1 MRDVSGRLP
10 RTRGN
15 RVRMNLNLTSAT
27 RIGLNV
33 LALLG
38 VAVALYLGQSIFI
51 PATISALLAVI
62 LWPAASWL
70 HRRLK
75 LPWFLACLAVI
86 LLLILA
92 NVAVFVGFALAVP
105 SIMQELPNPRD
116 PDQLKKIY
124 GKARVSFESVAPSA
138 VDRVLPPDPDNS
150 NVYNYTRQLLDG
162 RYVTDQLINLS
173 RIAGAWFMQSVIIV
187 FILLFLLLEG
197 QFLSDRIKAIFGRS
211 TVTQGNVANALA
223 SMADAVRS
231 YLVWRTL
238 VNIGLGLFLGLVYSL
253 MGLRQPWTW
262 ALLTAI
268 LCYVP
273 YIGTIAAGV
282 PPILDAL
289 IFVSPWHAAA
299 ILAFYTVVV
308 TVEGYLIVPLVMGRS
323 MDLNATTVMIACLF
337 WDLVWGF
344 PGLFLAMPI
353 MAGIR
358 AVCFHTPGL
367 RPWAYLMGTE
377 RSLREAL
384 EQERVAG
391 LAGEVPAEDTDAT
404 MIIDEAGGNGLV
416 VEANGKQKPGAGEQ
430 EPPPTLLPAAPAK

>member
-1 MRDVSGRLP
+1 
-10 RTRGN
+10 
-15 RVRMNLNLTSAT
+15 MNINLSAAT

-38 VAVALYLGQSIFI
+38 AAVALYLGQTIFI
-51 PATISALLAVI
+51 PLTISALLAVI

-70 HRRLK
+70 NRRLK
-75 LPWFLACLAVI
+75 FPWFLACLTVI
-86 LLLILA
+86 LGLIVV
-92 NVAVFVGFALAVP
+92 NIGVFVGFALAVP

-116 PDQLKKIY
+116 PDKLKEIY
-124 GKARVSFESVAPSA
+124 GNARHSLGAVAPSST
-138 VDRVLPPDPDNS
+138 DRILPVNPDDS
-150 NVYNYTRQLLDG
+150 NIYNYTRQLLDG
-162 RYVTDQLINLS
+162 RYITDQLIALS
-173 RIAGAWFMQSVIIV
+173 KIAGTWLLQSVIIL

-211 TVTQGNVANALA
+211 TVTQGQVAKALA
-223 SMADAVRS
+223 GMAEAIRS

-238 VNIGLGLFLGLVYSL
+238 VNFGLGLFLGLVYSV

-262 ALLTAI
+262 ALFTAI

-273 YIGTIAAGV
+273 YIGTIIAGI

-289 IFVSPWHAAA
+289 IHVGPGPAAA
-299 ILAFYTVVV
+299 ILVFYTIVV

-358 AVCFHTPGL
+358 AVCLHTPGL
-367 RPWAYLMGTE
+367 RPWAFLMSTE
-377 RSLREAL
+377 RSIKAWQQE
-384 EQERVAG
+384 ERVAA
-391 LAGEVPAEDTDAT
+391 LASRLADNDDDGDAT
-404 MIIDEAGGNGLV
+404 AVMEDLKEESPAG
-416 VEANGKQKPGAGEQ
+416 
-430 EPPPTLLPAAPAK
+430 

>member
-1 MRDVSGRLP
+1 
-10 RTRGN
+10 
-15 RVRMNLNLTSAT
+15 MNLNITSAT

-38 VAVALYLGQSIFI
+38 ASVAFYLGQSIFI
-51 PATISALLAVI
+51 PLTISALLAVL

-75 LPWFLACLAVI
+75 FPWFLACLTVI
-86 LLLILA
+86 LLLIVVNLG
-92 NVAVFVGFALAVP
+92 VFVGFAVAVP

-116 PDQLKKIY
+116 PEELQTIY
-124 GKARVSFESVAPSA
+124 KKARESMSSVAPAS

-162 RYVTDQLINLS
+162 RYVTDQLISLS
-173 RIAGAWFMQSVIIV
+173 KIAGAWLMQSVIIL

-197 QFLSDRIKAIFGRS
+197 QFLADRIKAIFGRG
-211 TVTQGNVANALA
+211 TVTQGQVALA
-223 SMADAVRS
+223 LAGMAEAVRS

-238 VNIGLGLFLGLVYSL
+238 VNIGLGIFLGLVYSL

-262 ALLTAI
+262 ALLTAV

-273 YIGTIAAGV
+273 YIGTIIAGI

-289 IFVSPWHAAA
+289 IHLSPWHAAI

-358 AVCFHTPGL
+358 AVCLHTPGL
-367 RPWAYLMGTE
+367 RAWAYLMSTE
-377 RSLREAL
+377 KSIKEWQKEERMAAMAAVRQPEAN
-384 EQERVAG
+384 
-391 LAGEVPAEDTDAT
+391 GETDAT
-404 MIIDEAGGNGLV
+404 VLMEDLKEESRA
-416 VEANGKQKPGAGEQ
+416 E
-430 EPPPTLLPAAPAK
+430 

>member
-1 MRDVSGRLP
+1 
-10 RTRGN
+10 
-15 RVRMNLNLTSAT
+15 MNLNLSSAT

-38 VAVALYLGQSIFI
+38 VAVALYLGHSIFI
-51 PATISALLAVI
+51 PVTFSAMLAVL

-70 HRRLK
+70 TRK
-75 LPWFLACLAVI
+75 FKFPWVLSSMSVI

-92 NVAVFVGFALAVP
+92 NVAVFAGFALAVP

-116 PDQLKKIY
+116 PQQLREIY
-124 GKARVSFESVAPSA
+124 GKARDSVGSVAPAA
-138 VDRVLPPDPDNS
+138 VDRILPPDPDNS

-162 RYVTDQLINLS
+162 RYVTDQIVSLS
-173 RIAGAWFMQSVIIV
+173 RAAGAWMMQSVIII

-197 QFLSDRIKAIFGRS
+197 QFLSDRIKAIFGRN
-211 TVTQGNVANALA
+211 TLTQTNVANALTG
-223 SMADAVRS
+223 MAEAVRS

-262 ALLTAI
+262 ALLTAV

-273 YIGTIAAGV
+273 YIGTMIAGV

-289 IFVSPWHAAA
+289 IYLSPWHAAV
-299 ILAFYTVVV
+299 ILIFYTIVV

-337 WDLVWGF
+337 WDLVWGI

-358 AVCFHTPGL
+358 AVCLHTPGL
-367 RPWAYLMGTE
+367 RAWAHLMGTE
-377 RSLREAL
+377 RSIKAWQQEERLAAL
-384 EQERVAG
+384 SAKLADSDGDSTAVMEEG
-391 LAGEVPAEDTDAT
+391 LANGEPHDAP
-404 MIIDEAGGNGLV
+404 DDR
-416 VEANGKQKPGAGEQ
+416 
-430 EPPPTLLPAAPAK
+430 AKRPL

>member
-1 MRDVSGRLP
+1 
-10 RTRGN
+10 
-15 RVRMNLNLTSAT
+15 MNLNLSAAT

-38 VAVALYLGQSIFI
+38 AAVALYLGQSIFI
-51 PATISALLAVI
+51 PVTISALLAVI

-75 LPWFLACLAVI
+75 FPWFLACLTVI
-86 LLLILA
+86 LGLIVVNLG
-92 NVAVFVGFALAVP
+92 VFVGFAFAVP

-116 PDQLKKIY
+116 PEKLREIY
-124 GKARVSFESVAPSA
+124 GNARASFASVAPKS
-138 VDRVLPPDPDNS
+138 VDQVFPPNPDDS

-162 RYVTDQLINLS
+162 RYITDQLISLS
-173 RIAGAWFMQSVIIV
+173 KIAGVWLMQSVIIL

-197 QFLSDRIKAIFGRS
+197 QFLADRIKAIFGRS
-211 TVTQGNVANALA
+211 TVTQGQVANALA
-223 SMADAVRS
+223 GMAEAVRS

-253 MGLRQPWTW
+253 MGLQQPWTW
-262 ALLTAI
+262 ALLTAV

-273 YIGTIAAGV
+273 YIGTIIAGI
-282 PPILDAL
+282 PPILDAVIHL
-289 IFVSPWHAAA
+289 SPWHAAV
-299 ILAFYTVVV
+299 ILVFYTIVV
-308 TVEGYLIVPLVMGRS
+308 TVEGYLIVPRVMGRS

-358 AVCFHTPGL
+358 AVCLHTPGL
-367 RPWAYLMGTE
+367 RAWAYLMSTE
-377 RSLREAL
+377 RSIKAWQQE
-384 EQERVAG
+384 ERVAALASR
-391 LAGEVPAEDTDAT
+391 LAGADGDGDAT
-404 MIIDEAGGNGLV
+404 AVMEDVKEESPLG
-416 VEANGKQKPGAGEQ
+416 
-430 EPPPTLLPAAPAK
+430 

>member
-1 MRDVSGRLP
+1 
-10 RTRGN
+10 
-15 RVRMNLNLTSAT
+15 MNLNLSAAT

-38 VAVALYLGQSIFI
+38 AAVALYLGQTIFI
-51 PATISALLAVI
+51 PLTISALLAVI

-75 LPWFLACLAVI
+75 FPWFLACLTVI
-86 LLLILA
+86 LGLIVV
-92 NVAVFVGFALAVP
+92 NIGVFVGFALAVP
-105 SIMQELPNPRD
+105 SIMQDLPNPRD
-116 PDQLKKIY
+116 PEEMKRIY
-124 GKARVSFESVAPSA
+124 FKARQSLDSVAPGSI
-138 VDRVLPPDPDNS
+138 DRILPPDPDNS
-150 NVYNYTRQLLDG
+150 NIYNYTRQLLDG

-173 RIAGAWFMQSVIIV
+173 KIAGAWLLQSVIIL

-197 QFLSDRIKAIFGRS
+197 QFLADRIKAIFGRS
-211 TVTQGNVANALA
+211 TVTQGQVAKALA
-223 SMADAVRS
+223 SMAEAVRS

-262 ALLTAI
+262 ALFTAI

-273 YIGTIAAGV
+273 YIGTIIAGI

-289 IFVSPWHAAA
+289 IHVSPYHAAI
-299 ILAFYTVVV
+299 ILVFYTIVV

-358 AVCFHTPGL
+358 AVCLHTPGL
-367 RPWAYLMGTE
+367 RAWAYLMSTE
-377 RSLREAL
+377 RSIMAWQQE
-384 EQERVAG
+384 ERVAA
-391 LAGEVPAEDTDAT
+391 LASRLADQDGDSTAVMEDLKEESPA
-404 MIIDEAGGNGLV
+404 G
-416 VEANGKQKPGAGEQ
+416 
-430 EPPPTLLPAAPAK
+430 

>member
-1 MRDVSGRLP
+1 
-10 RTRGN
+10 
-15 RVRMNLNLTSAT
+15 MNLNLSSAT

-51 PATISALLAVI
+51 PVTISALLAVL

-70 HRRLK
+70 TRRFR
-75 LPWFLACLAVI
+75 LPWFLSCLSVI
-86 LLLILA
+86 LLLIVA
-92 NVAVFVGFALAVP
+92 NMAVFIGFALAVP

-116 PDQLKKIY
+116 PEELKGIY
-124 GKARVSFESVAPSA
+124 AKARESLGSVAPAS
-138 VDRVLPPDPDNS
+138 VDRVLPPDPDSS

-162 RYVTDQLINLS
+162 RYITDQIVSLS
-173 RIAGAWFMQSVIIV
+173 KIAGAWLMQSVIIV

-197 QFLSDRIKAIFGRS
+197 QFLADRIKAIFGRN

-223 SMADAVRS
+223 SMAEAVRS

-238 VNIGLGLFLGLVYSL
+238 VNVGLGLFLGLVYSL

-262 ALLTAI
+262 ALLTAV

-273 YIGTIAAGV
+273 YIGTIIAGI

-289 IFVSPWHAAA
+289 IYVSPWHAAV
-299 ILAFYTVVV
+299 ILIFYTIVV

-358 AVCFHTPGL
+358 AVCLHTPGL
-367 RPWAYLMGTE
+367 RAWAYLMSTE
-377 RSLREAL
+377 RSIKAWQQEERLAAL
-384 EQERVAG
+384 SAKLAGSDGDSTAVMEDG
-391 LAGEVPAEDTDAT
+391 LANGEPIEAPGDGAT
-404 MIIDEAGGNGLV
+404 KRPL
-416 VEANGKQKPGAGEQ
+416 
-430 EPPPTLLPAAPAK
+430 

>member
-1 MRDVSGRLP
+1 MRDAGAGPATPDHL
-10 RTRGN
+10 
-15 RVRMNLNLTSAT
+15 VRMNLNLSAAT

-38 VAVALYLGQSIFI
+38 AAVALYLGQSIFI
-51 PATISALLAVI
+51 PVTISALLAVI

-70 HRRLK
+70 HRRLR
-75 LPWFLACLAVI
+75 LPWFLSCLTVI
-86 LLLILA
+86 LGLIVV
-92 NVAVFVGFALAVP
+92 NIGVFVGFALAVP

-116 PDQLKKIY
+116 PEKLKEIY
-124 GKARVSFESVAPSA
+124 RNARHSLGSVAPSST
-138 VDRVLPPDPDNS
+138 DRVLPENPDDS

-162 RYVTDQLINLS
+162 RYVTDQLIALS
-173 RIAGAWFMQSVIIV
+173 RIAGAWLMQSVIIL

-197 QFLSDRIKAIFGRS
+197 QFLADRIKAIFGRS
-211 TVTQGNVANALA
+211 TVTQGNVAKALA
-223 SMADAVRS
+223 SMAEAVRS

-238 VNIGLGLFLGLVYSL
+238 VNIGLGLFLGLVYSVV
-253 MGLRQPWTW
+253 GLRQPWTW
-262 ALLTAI
+262 ALFTAV

-273 YIGTIAAGV
+273 YIGTIIAGI

-289 IFVSPWHAAA
+289 IFLTPWDAAF
-299 ILAFYTVVV
+299 ILVLYTIVV

-358 AVCFHTPGL
+358 AVCLHTPGL
-367 RPWAYLMGTE
+367 RAWAYLMSTE
-377 RSLREAL
+377 RSIKAWQQE
-384 EQERVAG
+384 ERVAA
-391 LAGEVPAEDTDAT
+391 LASRLADHDGDSTAVMEDLKEESPA
-404 MIIDEAGGNGLV
+404 G
-416 VEANGKQKPGAGEQ
+416 
-430 EPPPTLLPAAPAK
+430 

>member
-1 MRDVSGRLP
+1 
-10 RTRGN
+10 
-15 RVRMNLNLTSAT
+15 MNINLSAAT

-38 VAVALYLGQSIFI
+38 VAVALYLGQTIFI
-51 PATISALLAVI
+51 PVTISALLAVI

-75 LPWFLACLAVI
+75 FPWFLACLTVI
-86 LLLILA
+86 LGLIVV
-92 NVAVFVGFALAVP
+92 NIGVFVGFALAVP

-116 PDQLKKIY
+116 PEKLKEIY
-124 GKARVSFESVAPSA
+124 TNARDSLGSVAPNST
-138 VDRVLPPDPDNS
+138 DRILPRNPDDS

-162 RYVTDQLINLS
+162 RYVTDQLIALS
-173 RIAGAWFMQSVIIV
+173 KIAGTWLLQSVIIL

-197 QFLSDRIKAIFGRS
+197 QFLADRIKAIFGRS
-211 TVTQGNVANALA
+211 TVTQGQVAKALA
-223 SMADAVRS
+223 GMAEAIRS
-231 YLVWRTL
+231 YLIWRTL
-238 VNIGLGLFLGLVYSL
+238 VNIGLGLFLGLIYSL

-262 ALLTAI
+262 ALFTAI

-273 YIGTIAAGV
+273 YIGTIIAGI

-289 IFVSPWHAAA
+289 IHGSPLDAA
-299 ILAFYTVVV
+299 IILVFYTIVV

-358 AVCFHTPGL
+358 AVCLHTPGL
-367 RPWAYLMGTE
+367 RPWAYLMSTE
-377 RSLREAL
+377 RSIKAWQQE
-384 EQERVAG
+384 ERVTALASRLAEHDGDSTAVMEDVKEESPAG
-391 LAGEVPAEDTDAT
+391 
-404 MIIDEAGGNGLV
+404 
-416 VEANGKQKPGAGEQ
+416 
-430 EPPPTLLPAAPAK
+430 